1 MRGVLVEVPQSL
13 LDERRRS
20 GMDRFDELWDGELHM
35 APAASSAHG
44 MLGGSLYELLAPIA
58 RARGLQPFFDG
69 TGLYRTAQDYRVPDQ
84 QYVRPETV
92 TDRGS
97 GEGADLVVELRSP
110 GDESFAKLDWYA
122 AIHVRELL
130 VVDVATR
137 EVHLF
142 AGVDGR
148 PVLVGPDADG
158 VVRSRV
164 LGVGFTTVDGPALRV
179 HTDRATSDL

>member
-1 MRGVLVEVPQSL
+1 MRGVLVEVPESL
-13 LDERRRS
+13 LEERRLT
-20 GMDRFDELWDGELHM
+20 GMDAFDELWDGELHM
-35 APAASSAHG
+35 APTASSAHG
-44 MLGGSLYELLAPIA
+44 RLGRDLFLVLEPEA
-58 RARGLQPFFDG
+58 RRRGLESFFDG
-69 TGLYRTAQDYRVPDQ
+69 TGLYRTAHDYRVPDQ

-92 TDRGS
+92 TDRGT
-97 GEGADLVVELRSP
+97 GEGADLIVELRSP

-122 AIHVRELL
+122 ALQVREML

-148 PVLVGPDADG
+148 PVLVGPDANG

-179 HTDRATSDL
+179 HTDQGVSDL